1 MEIKDYIKFKTTLT
15 ENDEKT
21 LREIHS
27 KIETSSVTPDRTK
40 GYITQLLDLIHRGLE
55 IDNIKFLDKVFFD
68 FHVIRESTEPH
79 LKRIY
84 QQLTAIGDFKED
96 SLEEQT
102 HLVNLYRNIVSDAFD
117 PYLNLVVATLQF
129 IDGTFTSIQQ
139 TNLGLGERNKYEYAF
154 SKLKPTNLFDGYH
167 PIVRNAISH
176 TGTEGI
182 IYEPG
187 QVVFRDIKRGVPP
200 TIKFELWTN
209 QVLRERI
216 LQLMDFIHAVDN
228 CIEIVGFDTSDII
241 KREKDLSAKFF
252 DEILTAE
259 HRLEIHADLEIL
271 IQKILSTESMDYR
284 TKLTALNSIFS
295 AECKKRN
302 TPVHSLAFDND
313 KKLVR
318 IEVPFSLTDYSI
330 DNEII
335 DKTLKLIRYGI
346 IAVLLYKF
354 YYENF
359 IITETKPEGG
369 MDFISVELKSKDLE
383 SYAKEEIGLY
393 DILNDSNIYLSGR
406 KIDVTVDFDKLKEIE
421 YSSTDRRFPRRSR

>member
-1 MEIKDYIKFKTTLT
+1 MEIKDYLKFKTTLT
-15 ENDEKT
+15 EKDVET
-21 LREIHS
+21 LSLILN
-27 KIETSSVTPDRTK
+27 KIETASVTPERTI
-40 GYITQLLDLIHRGLE
+40 GYIVPLIDLIHRGLA
-55 IDNIKFLDKVFFD
+55 IDKVKFLDKVFFD
-68 FHVIRESTEPH
+68 FYVIRTSTKPH

-84 QQLTAIGDFKED
+84 QQITAIGDFKED

-129 IDGTFTSIQQ
+129 IDGTFANIQQ
-139 TNLGLGERNKYEYAF
+139 TNLGLGERNKYEYAL

-176 TGTEGI
+176 TGTEGV
-182 IYEPG
+182 IYELG

-200 TIKFELWTN
+200 TIKFEVWTN

-216 LQLMDFIHAVDN
+216 LQLMDFVHAIDN
-228 CIEIVGFDTSDII
+228 CIEIIGFDTSDII
-241 KREKDLSAKFF
+241 MQEKDLSIKFL
-252 DEILTAE
+252 DEILTVE
-259 HRLEIHADLEIL
+259 HRLEIHAGLDVLV
-271 IQKILSTESMDYR
+271 QKILSVDSMDYR
-284 TKLTALNSIFS
+284 TKLAALNSIFA
-295 AECKKRN
+295 AECKKRG

-318 IEVPFSLTDYSI
+318 IEIPFSPTDLSI

-346 IAVLLYKF
+346 VGVLLYKF

-359 IITETKPEGG
+359 IITETNSDGI
-369 MDFISVELKSKDLE
+369 DFISVEVKSKDLE
-383 SYAKEEIGLY
+383 AYAKEEIGLY
-393 DILNDSNIYLSGR
+393 DILNDSNIYLTGQ
-406 KIDVTVDFDKLKEIE
+406 KIDVTVDFDKLREIE
-421 YSSTDRRFPRRSR
+421 YSSTDRRFPKKCR